1 MRKLI
6 TVLGMVGIAGLS
18 AVSSSQ
24 AAPVA
29 GYDGLYDAVIS
40 SCSLPAGTVDTC
52 SAAITAYA
60 GALINDGVAIEVA
73 NQSFSEAR
81 LEVFA
86 LNAADE
92 EFQAVID
99 ALFEELLP
107 DSGAIGGGAA
117 AGAGDTGPS
126 IVEGGTG
133 APAPVDPSPVL

>member
-18 AVSSSQ
+18 VVSTSQ
-24 AAPVA
+24 AAPVS
-29 GYDGLYDAVIS
+29 GYDGLYNAVIS
-40 SCSLPAGTVDTC
+40 SCSLPDGTVDAC

-60 GALINDGVAIEVA
+60 GALINADVAIEVA

-86 LNAADE
+86 LNAGDE

-107 DSGAIGGGAA
+107 DSGAIGVVPGLPE
-117 AGAGDTGPS
+117 GP
-126 IVEGGTG
+126 G
-133 APAPVDPSPVL
+133 APLTDSGPTPASPS